1 MEDYNV
7 KDRLIT
13 KEDWE
18 KWLKLKEE
26 HSDKRLSNMPET
38 PTKKETKYA
47 VIEWHKYPEEKP
59 PKEGLYLI
67 TLKFG
72 NTKDVSMGYL
82 TKDIYSNTLIAWA
95 EMPEPYK
102 EES

>member
-26 HSDKRLSNMPET
+26 HSDKRLSNMPEI

-47 VIEWHKYPEEKP
+47 VIEWHKYPKEKP

-67 TLKFG
+67 THKFG
-72 NTKDVSMGYL
+72 NKKEVAMAYL
-82 TKDIYSNTLIAWA
+82 TKDINSNSLMAWA
-95 EMPEPYK
+95 KLPKPY
-102 EES
+102 EEK